1 MIDKMIDNMENLR
14 EVLLKLIQETVDNP
28 SGVPKGQSIEML
40 ITRKTFEELK
50 ELVE

>member
-14 EVLLKLIQETVDNP
+14 EVLLKLVQEAVEQP
-28 SGVPKGQSIEML
+28 EGVSKGQSIEML

>member
-14 EVLLKLIQETVDNP
+14 EVLLKLVQEALELP
-28 SGVPKGQSIEML
+28 SGVSKGESIEML